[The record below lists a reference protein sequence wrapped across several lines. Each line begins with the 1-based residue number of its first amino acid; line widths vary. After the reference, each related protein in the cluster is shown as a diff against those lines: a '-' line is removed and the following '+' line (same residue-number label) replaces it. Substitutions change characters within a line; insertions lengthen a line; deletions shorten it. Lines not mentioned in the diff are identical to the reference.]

1 MNSVNYF
8 QIQNKIPISHLSFYN
23 SLLPILC
30 KVQFGNFSQLNFTV
44 CKLKTVSIKFSPK
57 LASISTILLLIFLNP
72 STKLPPIKV
81 HDERRVAGR
90 FCADQVEAWGQ
101 NILIFESL
109 GPMNLI
115 IIFQKKNAI
124 IIWSM
129 PEPTEKTLANLCLPF
144 DFEDIKNAVRKSKT
158 DSESSLDQ
166 SIESLALSCSS
177 TDGCAV
183 SNYGSIVQVFT
194 VEKVSPN
201 LVKSEEGKL
210 QFLSQVQKLYK
221 VALKFFLNFKNLNEI
236 N

>member
-1 MNSVNYF
+1 
-8 QIQNKIPISHLSFYN
+8 
-23 SLLPILC
+23 
-30 KVQFGNFSQLNFTV
+30 
-44 CKLKTVSIKFSPK
+44 
-57 LASISTILLLIFLNP
+57 
-72 STKLPPIKV
+72 
-81 HDERRVAGR
+81 
-90 FCADQVEAWGQ
+90 
-101 NILIFESL
+101 
-109 GPMNLI
+109 
-115 IIFQKKNAI
+115 
-124 IIWSM
+124 M

-144 DFEDIKNAVRKSKT
+144 NFEDIKNAVRKSKT

-177 TDGCAV
+177 TDDCAV
-183 SNYGSIVQVFT
+183 KNYGSIVQVFT